1 MKEKIRIRQKDA
13 NRVLLTETLPYETPI
28 IFSNKKLY
36 SFSKLSE
43 NKNFVIPPFVKSI
56 FSKGS
61 LKSTTP
67 YDYHIRQG
75 ANKERQL
82 SIIHP
87 AHQLS
92 FADFYASYS
101 DLILSLCRKSRFS
114 LRYPI
119 RVASYF
125 YTHEYDEDAEL
136 KYDEVEA
143 TPEQEGYEN
152 KYASSYFYYSK
163 FNQLYKFIDSAEFLN
178 LERQFC
184 YLKRFD
190 VKRCFASI
198 YTHTISWAVKGK
210 SFAKEHQGVSFDSIF
225 DGLMMTAN
233 YQETNGIVVGPEVSR
248 IFAEI
253 ILQQI
258 DSNIATA
265 IEEAGIQDSEYA
277 IRRYLDDYF
286 LFTRNK
292 DFEKAIQYIVE
303 HQLQEYKLYLNES
316 KTVEMSLPFATG
328 QTIAKSDVQRVL
340 DESVLHWLAEI
351 RRAIITPADEKET
364 EDVQVKKLSVV
375 NIAIINTPFRQASH
389 VIRDIKISLKR
400 SSQSFNII
408 SGYALSAII
417 KSCYRLEKKIRKY
430 PDSPPPLQNLQ
441 SLLTTTIEIVFFLY
455 SMDFRVRTTYLVS
468 QFMLIIDKFGKLD
481 ERLNDSIKRHL
492 KNSAVAVLNSRPA
505 GELGGIEAHNLLIA
519 LRAIN
524 PDDNL
529 PEVDVIKYFDIT
541 NKIKCSSFRYFDF
554 IAFFYVTRRHQVYS
568 TVHTMV
574 LNELKRVFKSSDNR
588 VGFNSELT
596 LLLVDMLSCPH
607 VTKNDKGEILSD
619 FVKNAQGRTTTEQER
634 NQLINFFS
642 THLYFVNW
650 SDKLDLEKLLVRKQ
664 LNPGY

>member
-1 MKEKIRIRQKDA
+1 MKEKIRIRQKDK

-28 IFSNKKLY
+28 IFSNKTLY
-36 SFSKLSE
+36 QFANSAEDESIT
-43 NKNFVIPPFVKSI
+43 IPSFVKTI
-56 FSKGS
+56 FLPTY
-61 LKSTTP
+61 LKSTIP

-75 ANKERQL
+75 ANKERRL

-92 FADFYASYS
+92 FTKFYTSYS

-114 LRYPI
+114 LRYPV

-136 KYDEVEA
+136 NSNEVEEN
-143 TPEQEGYEN
+143 PEIEGHEN

-184 YLKRFD
+184 NLKRFD

-210 SFAKEHQGVSFDSIF
+210 IFAKKHQGSSFDSTF
-225 DGLMMTAN
+225 DSLMMIAN

-258 DSNIATA
+258 DSNIFNA
-265 IEEAGIQDSEYA
+265 IINAEISDSEYA
-277 IRRYLDDYF
+277 IHRYLDDYF

-292 DFEKAIQYIVE
+292 DIESKIYQIVE
-303 HQLQEYKLYLNES
+303 HELQEYKLYLNES
-316 KTVEMSLPFATG
+316 KTVEMSVPFATG

-340 DESVLHWLAEI
+340 DNSVLHWLAEV
-351 RRAIITPADEKET
+351 RRAITPPDVDNKEAESLAT
-364 EDVQVKKLSVV
+364 KNLK
-375 NIAIINTPFRQASH
+375 IINTPFKEATH

-408 SGYALSAII
+408 SGYSLSAII

-430 PDSPPPLQNLQ
+430 PEASIPLQNLQ
-441 SLLTTTIEIVFFLY
+441 SLLKTTIEIVFFLY

-468 QFMLIIDKFGKLD
+468 QFILITDKFGNLD
-481 ERLNDSIKRHL
+481 PRLKESLQRQL
-492 KNSAVAVLNSRPA
+492 KNSAITVLDSRPA
-505 GELGGIEAHNLLIA
+505 NELGGIEVHNLLIA
-519 LRAIN
+519 LRAIC

-529 PEVDVIKYFDIT
+529 PDTSFRKYFNIAT
-541 NKIKCSSFRYFDF
+541 KKKEKSFSYFDF
-554 IAFFYVTRRHQVYS
+554 IAIFYVTRNKPSYAEL
-568 TVHTMV
+568 HTEIAT
-574 LNELKRVFKSSDNR
+574 ELKNVFRNSDNR
-588 VGFNSELT
+588 IGFNSELT
-596 LLLVDMLSCPH
+596 LLLVDMLSCPFISQDD
-607 VTKNDKGEILSD
+607 KNEILIDYS
-619 FVKNAQGRTTTEQER
+619 KHALNRITTPAER
-634 NQLINFFS
+634 NQLINFFKN
-642 THLYFVNW
+642 HLHFINW
-650 SDKLDLEKLLVRKQ
+650 SENLNLEKLLVRKQ